1 MAKQAI
7 SGVVWSSVQRFGTM
21 ILSFVSNLVLT
32 RLLTPD
38 DFGSVGMLLFFIT
51 LATTFIDS
59 GLGAAVIQKSNPTKE
74 DYSTVFYSNIFLSAI
89 CYGGLYVA
97 APYIAGFY
105 HIPFLTV
112 LLRAEGLVLFLNA
125 FTLIQTSILR
135 KRMEFKVLAL
145 ANIFGNI
152 AGTLL
157 GIGLALYGAGVW
169 SLVGR
174 MLVVSFFTAVWLW
187 RSSDWKPGFI
197 FSFKSFKELFSFGS
211 FMLLASVV
219 ISVSNNVQTLIIGRL
234 FSSGTLGYYTQAK
247 QLSDVPAL
255 SISSII
261 GQVAYPMFANI
272 KEDKEAV
279 GNKLLKWISV
289 LAYLNSALM
298 VLLIILAR
306 PLILFL
312 YGERWSASTE
322 SFQILCFGGLFL
334 ALQDINYYVI
344 AAFGASRKLF
354 VNNFYQTVVGIF
366 LKITGGWIG
375 GINGLLWAMV
385 LCTFIF
391 YCVYAYLSSKLCNM
405 SLFAQL
411 WRVIKQILL
420 AAVSGVLIYCLL
432 KFVFP
437 IDSITSVYVIQIILI
452 SIFYSIVFLFFS
464 FISKSKELYYLAGLV
479 QKKFSVYRKN

>member
-1 MAKQAI
+1 M
-7 SGVVWSSVQRFGTM
+7 
-21 ILSFVSNLVLT
+21 
-32 RLLTPD
+32 
-38 DFGSVGMLLFFIT
+38 
-51 LATTFIDS
+51 
-59 GLGAAVIQKSNPTKE
+59 
-74 DYSTVFYSNIFLSAI
+74 
-89 CYGGLYVA
+89 
-97 APYIAGFY
+97 
-105 HIPFLTV
+105 
-112 LLRAEGLVLFLNA
+112 
-125 FTLIQTSILR
+125 
-135 KRMEFKVLAL
+135 
-145 ANIFGNI
+145 
-152 AGTLL
+152 
-157 GIGLALYGAGVW
+157 
-169 SLVGR
+169 
-174 MLVVSFFTAVWLW
+174 
-187 RSSDWKPGFI
+187 
-197 FSFKSFKELFSFGS
+197 
-211 FMLLASVV
+211 
-219 ISVSNNVQTLIIGRL
+219 
-234 FSSGTLGYYTQAK
+234 
-247 QLSDVPAL
+247 
-255 SISSII
+255 
-261 GQVAYPMFANI
+261 
-272 KEDKEAV
+272 
-279 GNKLLKWISV
+279 
-289 LAYLNSALM
+289 
-298 VLLIILAR
+298 LIILAR

>member
-187 RSSDWKPGFI
+187 RSSDWKT
-197 FSFKSFKELFSFGS
+197 
-211 FMLLASVV
+211 
-219 ISVSNNVQTLIIGRL
+219 SVSNNVQTLIIGRL